1 MNLSTMGLDT
11 TNKTTVLVAIIT
23 VLGVL
28 VAFIYARHRGKLAK
42 AQPNHINEEK
52 NKTNISVRL
61 LVSNRG
67 VPNFVL
73 ENVGKVE
80 AENIHFEFLAD
91 DEYSSCL
98 DGYTN
103 IGDNINKKLINILYP
118 GEKGSIQV
126 AINGGVR
133 DCEVAYSWEN
143 PDGTRHPEQRHI
155 VTPAC

>member
-11 TNKTTVLVAIIT
+11 TNKTAVLAAIIT

-28 VAFIYARHRGKLAK
+28 VAFIYARHRGKLTK
-42 AQPNHINEEK
+42 AQLNQINEEK
-52 NKTNISVRL
+52 NKANISVRL
-61 LVSNRG
+61 LVSNRRLL
-67 VPNFVL
+67 NFVL
-73 ENVGKVE
+73 ENTGKVK

-103 IGDNINKKLINILYP
+103 IDGNTNKKLINILYP

-126 AINGGVR
+126 AINGSVR
-133 DCEVAYSWEN
+133 DCEVVYSWEN

>member
-11 TNKTTVLVAIIT
+11 TNEIAVLVAIFT
-23 VLGVL
+23 VLGAL
-28 VAFIYARHRGKLAK
+28 VAFIYAGHRGKLAK
-42 AQPNHINEEK
+42 THLNQINEEK
-52 NKTNISVRL
+52 NRANISVRL

-67 VPNFVL
+67 IPNFVL
-73 ENVGKVE
+73 ENTGKVK

-103 IGDNINKKLINILYP
+103 IGGNINKKLINILYP

-155 VTPAC
+155 VAPAC